1 MGRRTYLGGSTILRF
16 PPTATDA
23 WRESGPYSAIG
34 KANVKRAALKKRG
47 GVQKTIAA
55 MDASDA
61 RKLAK
66 RRAETRLPRKPSN

>member
-1 MGRRTYLGGSTILRF
+1 MGRRTYLGGGTILRF

-34 KANVKRAALKKRG
+34 KANVKRVAPKKRV
-47 GVQKTIAA
+47 GVQKTITA

-61 RKLAK
+61 RRLAR
-66 RRAETRLPRKPSN
+66 RRAESRPPRKPAN